1 VAAEHY
7 HYRAL
12 VFRSRRDG
20 VDYRAK
26 VAGDE
31 DVRKRLE
38 ESGEAAVLAWRR
50 RKLSGGDLV
59 GPPLDRDSANSG

>member
-1 VAAEHY
+1 MTAEHD
-7 HYRAL
+7 HYGPL

-31 DVRKRLE
+31 DVRKRLKE
-38 ESGEAAVLAWRR
+38 CGEAAVLARR
-50 RKLSGGDLV
+50 SRKLSGGDLV
-59 GPPLDRDSANSG
+59 GPPLDRDGANFG